1 MSQIHNNFIKHFLVI
16 LIIFSNH
23 SFGKEFEELFTIY
36 VPMKNSSEIESSIN
50 KSFNNLVFRISG
62 SKSPSNIWKII
73 NSGSSRKDFIQ
84 SYSIKNINMSSYLEV
99 NFDQELVI
107 NKFKELSIPIVG
119 YSRPVIFFLINIE
132 SGSDEPYYVSQES
145 NNEIDTLII
154 ETLAELS
161 NERALFLELPLLDL
175 EDKKYIS
182 NINILSSPKE
192 YLISKYDFDEL
203 VDLKLTN
210 LGFNQWLF
218 SGDIEEGIPS
228 ENYIED
234 IKKAFTLYVES
245 RIQSIYK
252 NLIIDTSKTLLLE
265 ATIEG
270 INSYEEYKIA
280 KEELSKIIAISNL
293 EILNFKNNTIA
304 YKVNV
309 MGDFNT
315 FKSSINNNTFFEIM
329 TDNSINSLNLRFTK

>member
-1 MSQIHNNFIKHFLVI
+1 MHNNFIKHFLVI

-36 VPMKNSSEIESSIN
+36 VPIENSSKIESSIN

-107 NKFKELSIPIVG
+107 SKFKELSIPIVG

-145 NNEIDTLII
+145 NNEIDALII

-182 NINILSSPKE
+182 NTNILSSPKE

-203 VDLKLTN
+203 VDVKLTN

-280 KEELSKIIAISNL
+280 KE
-293 EILNFKNNTIA
+293 
-304 YKVNV
+304 
-309 MGDFNT
+309 
-315 FKSSINNNTFFEIM
+315 
-329 TDNSINSLNLRFTK
+329 

>member
-1 MSQIHNNFIKHFLVI
+1 MHNSLIKHFLVI
-16 LIIFSNH
+16 LIIFSNY
-23 SFGKEFEELFTIY
+23 SFGKEFKELFTIY
-36 VPMKNSSEIESSIN
+36 VPIENSSKIESSIN

-62 SKSPSNIWKII
+62 SNSPSNIWKII

-99 NFDQELVI
+99 NFDQKLVI

-132 SGSDEPYYVSQES
+132 SGSDKPYYVSQES
-145 NNEIDTLII
+145 NNELDALII

-161 NERALFLELPLLDL
+161 NERGLFLELPVLDL

-182 NINILSSPKE
+182 NTNILSSPKE
-192 YLISKYDFDEL
+192 YLISKYDYDEF
-203 VDLKLTN
+203 VDVKLTN
-210 LGFNQWLF
+210 LGLNHWLF
-218 SGDIEEGIPS
+218 SGDIEENIPA

-234 IKKAFTLYVES
+234 IKKAFAVYVES

-252 NLIIDTSKTLLLE
+252 NLIIDTSKTLLLDV
-265 ATIEG
+265 TIEG
-270 INSYEEYKIA
+270 INSYEEYEISKD
-280 KEELSKIIAISNL
+280 KLSKIIAISNI
-293 EILNFKNNTIA
+293 EIINFKNNTIA

-309 MGDFNT
+309 MGNFNT
-315 FKSSINNNTFFEIM
+315 FKSSIKNNTFFEII
-329 TDNSINSLNLRFTK
+329 TDNSINSLNLRFKK

>member
-1 MSQIHNNFIKHFLVI
+1 MYNNFIKHFLVI

-36 VPMKNSSEIESSIN
+36 VPIENSSKIESSIN

-145 NNEIDTLII
+145 NNEIDSLII

-161 NERALFLELPLLDL
+161 NERGLFLELPVLDL
-175 EDKKYIS
+175 DDQRYIS
-182 NINILSSPKE
+182 NTDILSSPKE
-192 YLISKYDFDEL
+192 HLTSKYDFDEF
-203 VDLKLTN
+203 VDVKLTN
-210 LGFNQWLF
+210 LGLNQWLF
-218 SGDIEEGIPS
+218 SGDIKEDILS
-228 ENYIED
+228 KNYLED
-234 IKKAFTLYVES
+234 IKKAFTDHIES
-245 RIQSIYK
+245 KIQSIYK
-252 NLIIDTSKTLLLE
+252 NLIVDTSKTLLLDV
-265 ATIEG
+265 TIEG
-270 INSYEEYKIA
+270 INSYEEYEISKD
-280 KEELSKIIAISNL
+280 KLSKIIAISNL
-293 EILNFKNNTIA
+293 EILKLNNNTIS
-304 YKVNV
+304 YQISV
-309 MGDFNT
+309 MGNFDT
-315 FKSSINNNTFFEIM
+315 FKNTIENNTFFEIM
-329 TDNSINSLNLRFTK
+329 ADNADNSLNLRFVK

>member
-1 MSQIHNNFIKHFLVI
+1 MHNNFIKHFIVI

-36 VPMKNSSEIESSIN
+36 VPIENSSKIESSIN

-107 NKFKELSIPIVG
+107 NKFQELSIPIVG

-145 NNEIDTLII
+145 NNEIDSLII

-161 NERALFLELPLLDL
+161 NERGLFLELPVLDL
-175 EDKKYIS
+175 DDQRYIS
-182 NINILSSPKE
+182 NTDILSSPKE
-192 YLISKYDFDEL
+192 HLISKYDFDEF
-203 VDLKLTN
+203 VDVKLTN
-210 LGFNQWLF
+210 LGLNQWLF
-218 SGDIEEGIPS
+218 SGDIKEDILAED
-228 ENYIED
+228 YLED
-234 IKKAFTLYVES
+234 IKKAFTDHIES
-245 RIQSIYK
+245 KIQSIYK
-252 NLIIDTSKTLLLE
+252 NLIVDTSKTLLLDV
-265 ATIEG
+265 TIEG
-270 INSYEEYKIA
+270 INSYEEYEISKD
-280 KEELSKIIAISNL
+280 KLSKIIAISNL
-293 EILNFKNNTIA
+293 EILNLNNNTIS
-304 YKVNV
+304 YQITVTGNF
-309 MGDFNT
+309 DT
-315 FKSSINNNTFFEIM
+315 FKNTIENNTFFEIM
-329 TDNSINSLNLRFTK
+329 AENSNKSLNLRFVK

>member
-1 MSQIHNNFIKHFLVI
+1 MYNNFIKHFLVI

-36 VPMKNSSEIESSIN
+36 VPIENSSKIESSIN

-107 NKFKELSIPIVG
+107 TKFKELSIPIVG

-145 NNEIDTLII
+145 KNEIDSLIK

-161 NERALFLELPLLDL
+161 NERGLFLELPVLDL
-175 EDKKYIS
+175 DDQRYIS
-182 NINILSSPKE
+182 NTDILSSAKE
-192 YLISKYDFDEL
+192 HLISKYDFDEF
-203 VDLKLTN
+203 VDVKLTN
-210 LGFNQWLF
+210 LGLNQWLF
-218 SGDIEEGIPS
+218 SGDIKEDILA
-228 ENYIED
+228 ENYLED
-234 IKKAFTLYVES
+234 IKKAFTDHIES
-245 RIQSIYK
+245 KIQSIYK
-252 NLIIDTSKTLLLE
+252 NLIVDTSKTLLLDV
-265 ATIEG
+265 TIEG
-270 INSYEEYKIA
+270 INSYEEYEISKD
-280 KEELSKIIAISNL
+280 KLSKIIAISNL
-293 EILNFKNNTIA
+293 EILNLNNNTIS
-304 YKVNV
+304 YQISVTGNF
-309 MGDFNT
+309 DT
-315 FKSSINNNTFFEIM
+315 FKNTIENNTFFEIM
-329 TDNSINSLNLRFTK
+329 SENSNKSLNLRFVK

>member
-1 MSQIHNNFIKHFLVI
+1 MNNNFIKHFLVI

-36 VPMKNSSEIESSIN
+36 VPIENSSKIESSIN

-145 NNEIDTLII
+145 NNEIDALII

-161 NERALFLELPLLDL
+161 NERGLFLELPVLDL
-175 EDKKYIS
+175 EDKKYIA
-182 NINILSSPKE
+182 NTDILSSSKE
-192 YLISKYDFDEL
+192 YLISKYDFDEFA
-203 VDLKLTN
+203 DMKLTN
-210 LGFNQWLF
+210 LGVNQWLF
-218 SGDIEEGIPS
+218 SGDIKEDIPA

-234 IKKAFTLYVES
+234 IKKAFTIYVDS

-252 NLIIDTSKTLLLE
+252 NLIIDTSKTLLLDV
-265 ATIEG
+265 TIEG
-270 INSYEEYKIA
+270 INSYEEYEISKD
-280 KEELSKIIAISNL
+280 KLSKIIAISNI
-293 EILNFKNNTIA
+293 EIINFKNNTIA

-309 MGDFNT
+309 MGNFNT
-315 FKSSINNNTFFEIM
+315 FKSSIKNNTFFEIIA
-329 TDNSINSLNLRFTK
+329 DNSINSLNLRFKK

>member
-1 MSQIHNNFIKHFLVI
+1 MHNSLIKHFLVI
-16 LIIFSNH
+16 LIIFSNY
-23 SFGKEFEELFTIY
+23 SFGKEFKELFTIY
-36 VPMKNSSEIESSIN
+36 VPIENSSKIESSIN

-62 SKSPSNIWKII
+62 SNSPSNIWKII

-99 NFDQELVI
+99 NFDQKLVI

-132 SGSDEPYYVSQES
+132 SGSDKPYYVSQES
-145 NNEIDTLII
+145 NNELDALII

-161 NERALFLELPLLDL
+161 NERGLFLELPVLDL

-182 NINILSSPKE
+182 NTNILSSPKE
-192 YLISKYDFDEL
+192 YLISKYDYDEF
-203 VDLKLTN
+203 VDVKLTN
-210 LGFNQWLF
+210 LGLNHWLF
-218 SGDIEEGIPS
+218 SGDIEENIPA

-234 IKKAFTLYVES
+234 IKKAFSVYVES

-252 NLIIDTSKTLLLE
+252 NLIIDTSKTLLLDV
-265 ATIEG
+265 TIEG
-270 INSYEEYKIA
+270 INSYEEYEISKD
-280 KEELSKIIAISNL
+280 KLSKIIAISNI
-293 EILNFKNNTIA
+293 EIINFKNNTIA

-309 MGDFNT
+309 MGNFNT
-315 FKSSINNNTFFEIM
+315 FKSSIKNNTFFEII
-329 TDNSINSLNLRFTK
+329 TDNSINSLNLRFKK

>member
-1 MSQIHNNFIKHFLVI
+1 MHNNFIKHFLVI

-36 VPMKNSSEIESSIN
+36 VPIENSSKIESSIN

-107 NKFKELSIPIVG
+107 SKFKELSIPIVG

-145 NNEIDTLII
+145 NNEIDSLII

-161 NERALFLELPLLDL
+161 NERGLFLELPILDL
-175 EDKKYIS
+175 DDQRYIS
-182 NINILSSPKE
+182 NTDILSSPKE
-192 YLISKYDFDEL
+192 HLISKYNFDEF
-203 VDLKLTN
+203 VDVKLTN
-210 LGFNQWLF
+210 LGLNQWLF
-218 SGDIEEGIPS
+218 SGDIKEDILA
-228 ENYIED
+228 ENYLED
-234 IKKAFTLYVES
+234 IKKAFTNHIES
-245 RIQSIYK
+245 KIQSIYK
-252 NLIIDTSKTLLLE
+252 NLIVDTSKTLLLDV
-265 ATIEG
+265 TIEG
-270 INSYEEYKIA
+270 INSYEEYEISKD
-280 KEELSKIIAISNL
+280 KLSKIIAISNI
-293 EILNFKNNTIA
+293 EILNLNNNTIS
-304 YKVNV
+304 YQISI
-309 MGDFNT
+309 MGNFDT
-315 FKSSINNNTFFEIM
+315 FKNTIENNTFFEIM
-329 TDNSINSLNLRFTK
+329 AENSNKSLNLRFVK

>member
-1 MSQIHNNFIKHFLVI
+1 MHNNFIKHFLVI

-36 VPMKNSSEIESSIN
+36 VPIENSSKIESSIN

-107 NKFKELSIPIVG
+107 SKFKELSIPIVG

-145 NNEIDTLII
+145 NNEIDSLII

-161 NERALFLELPLLDL
+161 NERGLFLELPILDL
-175 EDKKYIS
+175 DDQRYIS
-182 NINILSSPKE
+182 NTDILSSPKE
-192 YLISKYDFDEL
+192 HLISKYNFDEF
-203 VDLKLTN
+203 VDVKLTN
-210 LGFNQWLF
+210 LGLNQWLF
-218 SGDIEEGIPS
+218 SGDIKEDILA
-228 ENYIED
+228 ENYLED
-234 IKKAFTLYVES
+234 IKKAFTNHIES
-245 RIQSIYK
+245 KIQSIYK
-252 NLIIDTSKTLLLE
+252 NLIVDTSKTILLDV
-265 ATIEG
+265 TIEG
-270 INSYEEYKIA
+270 INSYEEYEISKD
-280 KEELSKIIAISNL
+280 KLSKIIAISNL
-293 EILNFKNNTIA
+293 EILNLNNNTIS
-304 YKVNV
+304 YQISL
-309 MGDFNT
+309 MGNFDT
-315 FKSSINNNTFFEIM
+315 FKNTIENNTFFEIM
-329 TDNSINSLNLRFTK
+329 AENSNKSLNLRFVK

>member
-1 MSQIHNNFIKHFLVI
+1 MHNNFFKHFLVI

-23 SFGKEFEELFTIY
+23 SFGKEFEELFTIN
-36 VPMKNSSEIESSIN
+36 VPIKNSSEIESSIN

-84 SYSIKNINMSSYLEV
+84 SYSIKNIDMSSYLEV

-145 NNEIDTLII
+145 NNEIDALII

-161 NERALFLELPLLDL
+161 NERGLFLELPVLDL
-175 EDKKYIS
+175 EDKKYIF
-182 NINILSSPKE
+182 NTNILSSPKE
-192 YLISKYDFDEL
+192 YLISKYDFDEF
-203 VDLKLTN
+203 VDVKLIN
-210 LGFNQWLF
+210 LGLNQWLF
-218 SGDIEEGIPS
+218 SGDIEHDIPE
-228 ENYIED
+228 ENYLEN
-234 IKKAFTLYVES
+234 IKKAFTVYVES

-252 NLIIDTSKTLLLE
+252 NLIINTSETLLLDI
-265 ATIEG
+265 TIEG
-270 INSYEEYKIA
+270 INSYEEYEISKD
-280 KEELSKIIAISNL
+280 KLSKIIAISNL
-293 EILNFKNNTIA
+293 EILNFKNNTIT
-304 YKVNV
+304 YKINV

-315 FKSSINNNTFFEIM
+315 FKSTVKNNTFFEIM
-329 TDNSINSLNLRFTK
+329 TDNSTNSLNLRFIK

>member
-1 MSQIHNNFIKHFLVI
+1 MYNNFIKHFLVI

-36 VPMKNSSEIESSIN
+36 VPIENSSKIETSIN

-84 SYSIKNINMSSYLEV
+84 SYSIKNIDMSSYLEV

-145 NNEIDTLII
+145 NNEIDALII
-154 ETLAELS
+154 ETLAKLS
-161 NERALFLELPLLDL
+161 NERGLFLELPVLDL
-175 EDKKYIS
+175 EDKKYIF
-182 NINILSSPKE
+182 NTNILSSPKE
-192 YLISKYDFDEL
+192 YLISKYDFDEF
-203 VDLKLTN
+203 VDVKLIN
-210 LGFNQWLF
+210 LGLNQWLF
-218 SGDIEEGIPS
+218 SGDIEHDIPE
-228 ENYIED
+228 ENYLEN
-234 IKKAFTLYVES
+234 IKKAFTVYVES

-252 NLIIDTSKTLLLE
+252 NLIINTSETLLLDI
-265 ATIEG
+265 TIEG
-270 INSYEEYKIA
+270 INSYEEYEISKD
-280 KEELSKIIAISNL
+280 KLSKIIAISNL
-293 EILNFKNNTIA
+293 EILNFKNNTIT
-304 YKVNV
+304 YKINV

-315 FKSSINNNTFFEIM
+315 FKSTVKNNTFFEIM
-329 TDNSINSLNLRFTK
+329 TDNSTNSLNLRFIK

>member
-1 MSQIHNNFIKHFLVI
+1 MHNNFIKHFLVI

-36 VPMKNSSEIESSIN
+36 VPIENSSKIESSIN

-84 SYSIKNINMSSYLEV
+84 SYSIKNINMSSYMEV

-132 SGSDEPYYVSQES
+132 SGSDEPYYVSEES
-145 NNEIDTLII
+145 KNEIDAVII

-161 NERALFLELPLLDL
+161 NERGLFLELPVLDL

-182 NINILSSPKE
+182 NTNILSSPKE
-192 YLISKYDFDEL
+192 HLISKYDFDEF
-203 VDLKLTN
+203 VDVKLTN
-210 LGFNQWLF
+210 LGLNQWLF
-218 SGDIEEGIPS
+218 SGDIEEDIS
-228 ENYIED
+228 VENYIED
-234 IKKAFTLYVES
+234 IKKAFTKYVES

-252 NLIIDTSKTLLLE
+252 NIIIDTSKTLLLDVS
-265 ATIEG
+265 IEG
-270 INSYEEYKIA
+270 INSYEEYEISKD
-280 KEELSKIIAISNL
+280 KLSKIIAISNL

-309 MGDFNT
+309 MGDFDAFKNT
-315 FKSSINNNTFFEIM
+315 IKNNTFFEIM
-329 TDNSINSLNLRFTK
+329 TDNSINSLNLRFIK